1 MFLKIQKRLLE
12 NTCAGIT
19 FLIKLLK
26 LSLCKKEVPAH
37 VFFCEFWNFLRT
49 PILEIIFERLL
60 LKIGDILFF
69 HKFMSPK
76 KVL

>member
-1 MFLKIQKRLLE
+1 MKFTGYIYSENKHKIKLRGLRSSCPEMFLKIQKRLLE

-37 VFFCEFWNFLRT
+37 VFFCEF
-49 PILEIIFERLL
+49 
-60 LKIGDILFF
+60 
-69 HKFMSPK
+69 
-76 KVL
+76 